1 MKRHQRSNGTSSVGT
16 SEDGEESSSVPDD
29 EDDAQA
35 IIEQLSNIEAPTV
48 AELATR
54 SALLQW
60 SMPSSTE
67 NVTLNFNDLEFEILL
82 ADRGKD
88 GRYKQL
94 FKGQSLSC
102 RIQDLSPGK
111 EYACI
116 LQVYLGDQHCYASD
130 PLIFNTPKCE
140 PDAPSGIKL
149 STRTKNSLQLKWNAP
164 ADNGAT
170 ILHYILESDIG
181 KNGEFQEI
189 TKTRNKTFNYTKLQ
203 PTTVYHFRLAAV
215 NEIGQSAYSPIACYE
230 TSMSSPLQPQ
240 PPYLQNATSSSL
252 QLGWQRRPS
261 DEEYILQMMEYGQH
275 GYFNMYDGTDTSY
288 KCAGLRRATSF
299 QFR

>member
-1 MKRHQRSNGTSSVGT
+1 M
-16 SEDGEESSSVPDD
+16 PDE

-35 IIEQLSNIEAPTV
+35 IIEQLSSIQAPTV
-48 AELATR
+48 AELTPR

-60 SMPSSTE
+60 TMPPSSD

-130 PLIFNTPKCE
+130 PVVFSTPRCE
-140 PDAPSGIKL
+140 PNAPTDIKL
-149 STRTKNSLQLKWNAP
+149 QARTKNSLQLKWNAP
-164 ADNGAT
+164 PDNGAA
-170 ILHYILESDIG
+170 IQHYILECDYG
-181 KNGEFQEI
+181 KNGEFAEVSK
-189 TKTRNKTFNYTKLQ
+189 TKYKTYNYNKLQ
-203 PTTVYHFRLAAV
+203 PATAYHFRLAAV
-215 NEIGQSAYSPIACYE
+215 NEVGRSNFSPIVRYE
-230 TSMSSPLQPQ
+230 TAMNPPLQPQ
-240 PPYLQNATSSSL
+240 TPYLQNATSTSL
-252 QLGWQRRPS
+252 RLGWQRRPT
-261 DEEYILQMMEYGQH
+261 DEEYVLQMLEYGQQ
-275 GYFNMYDGTDTSY
+275 GYFNMYDGPDTTY
-288 KCAGLRRATSF
+288 ECTGLRRATSF

>member
-1 MKRHQRSNGTSSVGT
+1 MRRHQRSNGTSSVGT
-16 SEDGEESSSVPDD
+16 SEDGEESSSVPDE

-35 IIEQLSNIEAPTV
+35 IIEQLSSIQAPTV
-48 AELATR
+48 AELGTR

-60 SMPSSTE
+60 TMPSSSE

-130 PLIFNTPKCE
+130 PVNINTPRCE
-140 PDAPSGIKL
+140 PDTPVSIKL
-149 STRTKNSLQLKWNAP
+149 SARTKNSLQLKWNAP
-164 ADNGAT
+164 ADNGAQ
-170 ILHYILESDIG
+170 ILHYILESDLG
-181 KNGEFQEI
+181 KKNDFQEI
-189 TKTRNKTFNYTKLQ
+189 TRTKYKTFNYTKLQ
-203 PTTVYHFRLAAV
+203 PATAYLFRLAAV
-215 NEIGQSAYSPIACYE
+215 NEVGQSNYSQTVCYE
-230 TSMSSPLQPQ
+230 TAMNSPSQPQ
-240 PPYLQNATSSSL
+240 PPFMQNATSTSL
-252 QLGWQRRPS
+252 RLGWHRRPT
-261 DEEYILQMMEYGQH
+261 DDEYIVQMMELGH
-275 GYFNMYDGTDTSY
+275 SGYFNMYDGPETTY
-288 KCAGLRRATSF
+288 ECTGLRRATAF